1 MDKIYEVEQVPVKDV
16 SGLILYAGLV
26 RGWLD
31 TNNINSAIDLAQKVT
46 TLVVQ
51 QPTVVHIPF
60 KELQSKGI
68 L

>member
-1 MDKIYEVEQVPVKDV
+1 MV
-16 SGLILYAGLV
+16 SLNATQLQAPSH
-26 RGWLD
+26 
-31 TNNINSAIDLAQKVT
+31 NSAIDLAQKVT

-51 QPTVVHIPF
+51 KPTVVHIPF